1 MATKTKKPAAKKTA
15 VVKAHRGM
23 AHVPRGRRR
32 PLNPR
37 QRPQVEPRRRGDD
50 RPIRAPGIDRP
61 QMPRGR
67 NPRIMTP
74 AMRRRLMEM
83 RRRAQQRRQL
93 QPLQGRKP
101 TPQQQ
106 QLLKRQQV
114 AIMKAQLKQQKNIS
128 PQRRAEME
136 AFIKA
141 STPTRAPDQRARFTD
156 RAKLARD
163 RFNKQAQPTP
173 TAPTPSSKP
182 TGINRKKA
190 IQDAQIQYRDMLKK
204 QMEQRNK
211 RQKQNEQRVK
221 ATKMT
226 GGSNPNTARQMEQLK
241 KRPTATP
248 ATQKTVPTRTPRKPQ
263 VDPKARTPQKKR
275 PTGTPIVPQ
284 AKPTPKAPTPRRR
297 RFRFRG
303 RR

>member
-67 NPRIMTP
+67 NPRIM
-74 AMRRRLMEM
+74 
-83 RRRAQQRRQL
+83 
-93 QPLQGRKP
+93 

-284 AKPTPKAPTPRRR
+284 AKPTPRVPQAQPTPRAPTPRRR